1 MKRIAVVG
9 LGAVGT
15 VLAVF
20 LKQAGHTVYGIVKPN
35 QIKDFRN
42 KVLKVDGIWGEHRAK
57 LDEVFDSIENIE
69 ENLDLIVVAVKC
81 YDTET
86 VAQRIKDSVSENTFV
101 LLTQNGYGNYEKTI
115 KHIPAEKVLLGRV
128 IFGAKVNH
136 PGYVTV
142 TVNADDIR
150 IGQPENL
157 ADECRVIETVCLLK
171 HAGIPASYSREVYK
185 VLWDKILYN
194 CALNPLGA
202 ILEKNYGQLAENPD
216 TATIMNHIIAEIFE
230 VCRLN
235 NIQLNFPS
243 AQEYLEHFYKNLIPP
258 TKDHYPSMY
267 YDIKSGKKTEID
279 ALNGAIVELG
289 RKVGY
294 IPVTNLTI
302 TTIVKAKEDEKLQ
315 TKVL

>member
-1 MKRIAVVG
+1 MKRVAVVG

-20 LKQAGHTVYGIVKPN
+20 LKNAGHTVYGIVKDN
-35 QIKDFRN
+35 QIKDIKD
-42 KVLKVDGIWGEHRAK
+42 KVIRVDGIWGEHKAK
-57 LDEVFDSIENIE
+57 LDGVFKDINDIK
-69 ENLDLIVVAVKC
+69 ENLDLIIVAVKS
-81 YDTET
+81 YDTEK
-86 VAQRIKDSVSENTFV
+86 VAENLKNAISKNSFV

-115 KHIPAEKVLLGRV
+115 SYVPAEKVLLGRV

-157 ADECRVIETVCLLK
+157 ADECKVIEIACILK
-171 HAGIPASYSREVYK
+171 HAGIPASYSPEVYK

-202 ILEKNYGQLAENPD
+202 ILEKSYGQLAENPH
-216 TATIMNHIIAEIFE
+216 TSTIMNNIVKEIFE
-230 VCRLN
+230 VCKLN
-235 NIQLNFPS
+235 NIPLNFPS
-243 AQEYLEHFYKNLIPP
+243 AESYLEHFYKNLIPP

-267 YDIKSGKKTEID
+267 YDLKSGKKTEID

-289 RKVGY
+289 KKVGY
-294 IPVTNLTI
+294 IPVINLTI
-302 TTIVKAKEDEKLQ
+302 TTIIKAKEDE
-315 TKVL
+315 TT